1 MDLKSGSDLITPM
14 LKRESIALLKKI
26 CRVIVANQ
34 AASIKKSTQAYSNK
48 KAELI
53 RNNIGMTKNALILNK
68 GDKERYLIKLICI
81 STAAGFLD

>member
-53 RNNIGMTKNALILNK
+53 RNIGMTKNALILNK

>member
-1 MDLKSGSDLITPM
+1 M

-53 RNNIGMTKNALILNK
+53 RNIGMTKNALIL
-68 GDKERYLIKLICI
+68 
-81 STAAGFLD
+81 T

>member
-1 MDLKSGSDLITPM
+1 MKSGSDLITPM

-53 RNNIGMTKNALILNK
+53 RNIGMTKNALILNK